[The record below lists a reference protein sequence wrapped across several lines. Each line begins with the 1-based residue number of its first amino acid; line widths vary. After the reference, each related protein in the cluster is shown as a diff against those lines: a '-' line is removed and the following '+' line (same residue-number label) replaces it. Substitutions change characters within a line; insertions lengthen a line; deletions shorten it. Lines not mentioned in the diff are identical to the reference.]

1 VHFGDFKRLTGKE
14 PYPNVP
20 KFFCPQ
26 CQNRSFTKAGFK
38 TLQVFTLFGWHSQ
51 SYQQYR
57 CQKCHHRFH
66 CAELIGM
73 YTIKVIEY
81 VAFMYLRSMSFNQ
94 VNAILRAF
102 YERDVFTKVTLLN
115 HIEQMADHIP
125 DHQAIS
131 RWLKPK
137 RSGYYAVDG
146 TWIKYRGQDRVL
158 LILFDVETLDTIAYF
173 VAKGETKKAFTAL
186 FELAESEISVG
197 IKGFFCDG
205 DNALLAVLQK
215 MYPGVPIQVCVFHK
229 YARLGQL
236 IPFKH
241 LKTAMDRQIKER
253 VEKVLFA
260 ETKDNAIGALHELEA
275 FAKENQHY
283 KKLNEVIGVIHH
295 NFDLLLTHFEHSEMS
310 PYNNVLEGFNH
321 IIKRRIRLMKGFKKD
336 INIDRWIKL
345 LLLDWRF
352 HQLKE
357 STFSPRRNKMPLEL
371 AGVKLPE
378 IYNWL
383 TFVRKNYKKPT

>member
-1 VHFGDFKRLTGKE
+1 
-14 PYPNVP
+14 
-20 KFFCPQ
+20 
-26 CQNRSFTKAGFK
+26 
-38 TLQVFTLFGWHSQ
+38 
-51 SYQQYR
+51 
-57 CQKCHHRFH
+57 
-66 CAELIGM
+66 M
-73 YTIKVIEY
+73 YTVKVIEY
-81 VAFMYLRSMSFNQ
+81 VTFMYLRSMSFNQ

-102 YERDVFTKVTLLN
+102 YERDVFTKATLLD
-115 HIEQMADHIP
+115 HIEQMADRIP

-137 RSGYYAVDG
+137 RSGYYAIDG
-146 TWIKYRGQDRVL
+146 TWIKYRGEDRVL
-158 LILFDVETLDTIAYF
+158 LILLDVETLDTIAYL
-173 VAKGETKKAFTAL
+173 AAEDETKEAYTAL
-186 FELAESEISVG
+186 FELAESDISVG
-197 IKGFFCDG
+197 KKGFFCDG
-205 DNALLAVLQK
+205 DPALLAVLQERHK
-215 MYPGVPIQVCVFHK
+215 GVPVQVCVFHK
-229 YARLGQL
+229 YARIGQL
-236 IPFKH
+236 MPFRHCK
-241 LKTAMDRQIKER
+241 KAIDREIKER
-253 VEKVLFA
+253 VEKILFA
-260 ETKDNAIGALHELEA
+260 QSKDDAVSALHELEA
-275 FAKENQHY
+275 FAKENQRY

-357 STFSPRRNKMPLEL
+357 SAFDSRKDKMPLEL

-383 TFVRKNYKKPT
+383 TFVRKNYKKST

>member
-1 VHFGDFKRLTGKE
+1 
-14 PYPNVP
+14 
-20 KFFCPQ
+20 
-26 CQNRSFTKAGFK
+26 
-38 TLQVFTLFGWHSQ
+38 
-51 SYQQYR
+51 
-57 CQKCHHRFH
+57 
-66 CAELIGM
+66 M

-81 VAFMYLRSMSFNQ
+81 VTFMYLRSMSFNQ

-102 YERDVFTKVTLLN
+102 YESNVFTKAQLLE
-115 HIEQMADHIP
+115 HIELLTDRIP

-146 TWIKYRGQDRVL
+146 TWIKYRGEDRVL
-158 LILFDVETLDTIAYF
+158 LILFDVNTLDTIAYY
-173 VAKGETKKAFTAL
+173 VANDETKEAYTAL
-186 FELAESEISVG
+186 FNLAEPEIAVDK
-197 IKGFFCDG
+197 KGFFCDG
-205 DNALLAVLQK
+205 DPGLLAVLQERYK
-215 MYPGVPIQVCVFHK
+215 GVPIQVCVFHK
-229 YARLGQL
+229 YVRAGQL
-236 IPFKH
+236 IPFKNA
-241 LKTAMDRQIKER
+241 KKAIDKEIKER

-260 ETKDNAIGALHELEA
+260 ENKDNAITALHELEV
-275 FAKENQHY
+275 FAKKNKDY
-283 KKLNEVIGVIHH
+283 KKLDEVIGVIHR

-357 STFSPRRNKMPLEL
+357 SAFNSRKNKMPLEL
-371 AGVKLPE
+371 AGVKLPVV
-378 IYNWL
+378 YNWL
-383 TFVRKNYKKPT
+383 TFVRKNYRIST